1 MTILCPHSPQN
12 LGGSPTSFA
21 HPTCGRM
28 SMQQLLVDQ
37 QLSRPGAATSRFGPP
52 QPLRSGYS
60 WGISPR
66 ARPVKPENG
75 CNTVRHFQRCETPET
90 LTQFH
95 LPHKTLA
102 PGGGIEP
109 PLTDSK
115 SAVLPLDD
123 PGSCDTQPK
132 AWGGR
137 PLHKPDIHISS
148 HHRLQ
153 VTLP

>member
-1 MTILCPHSPQN
+1 MQSKYHSDSSQVTYIDTPGSVLNKGGVKYTRLLKVVCFCASPCLLCAQGTTKRILLVADLVAAALRANP
-12 LGGSPTSFA
+12 PTSTDV
-21 HPTCGRM
+21 HCCH
-28 SMQQLLVDQ
+28 LLSPVPHDC
-37 QLSRPGAATSRFGPP
+37 PGKG
-52 QPLRSGYS
+52 
-60 WGISPR
+60 
-66 ARPVKPENG
+66 
-75 CNTVRHFQRCETPET
+75 
-90 LTQFH
+90 
-95 LPHKTLA
+95 LA